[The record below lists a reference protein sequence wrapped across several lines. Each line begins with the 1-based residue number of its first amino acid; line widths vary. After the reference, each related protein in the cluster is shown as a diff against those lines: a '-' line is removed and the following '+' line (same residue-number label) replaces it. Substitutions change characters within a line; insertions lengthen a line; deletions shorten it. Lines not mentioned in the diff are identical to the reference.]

1 MQYKF
6 KSSLTA
12 MILKERGLRP
22 GEESRPGHGQHQR
35 WQTDRG
41 GGAVRGERSNPVGG
55 EVSGGLVG
63 NAGYNKQNDRGRGVL
78 VVSRKKKKHD
88 QTA

>member
-1 MQYKF
+1 MK
-6 KSSLTA
+6 KAGRGTA
-12 MILKERGLRP
+12 STRGGRQ
-22 GEESRPGHGQHQR
+22 S
-35 WQTDRG
+35 G